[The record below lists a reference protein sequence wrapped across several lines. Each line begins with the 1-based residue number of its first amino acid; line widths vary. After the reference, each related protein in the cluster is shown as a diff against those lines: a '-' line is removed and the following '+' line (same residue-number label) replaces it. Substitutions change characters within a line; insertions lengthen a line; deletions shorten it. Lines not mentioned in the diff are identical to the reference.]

1 MEPSISYRVMTP
13 EDVAAGLR
21 ICRAVGWNQLSR
33 DWELFLK
40 LSPNDCRV
48 AVDSSGNVTGTVTII
63 RYENHFSWIGMLLVD
78 PAWQGKGVGRN
89 LLEQALQILSSEQ
102 TVKLDA
108 TPAGREVYLKY
119 NFVDEY
125 TISRMMMAE
134 TNSDLKTSKVL
145 SIDESDFPSLLKFDS
160 QVFGADRQTVLRW
173 VWNTGQRFSYT
184 ARHENEIAGYCFGR
198 RGHLYTHI
206 GPVVAQNES
215 VARQLVSSVLKNS
228 PDQPIILDVPHN
240 KPGWMNW
247 LQSIGFREQRVLT
260 RMYRG
265 TNSQPG
271 LPEKQFAILGP
282 EFG

>member
-1 MEPSISYRVMTP
+1 MTS

-21 ICRAVGWNQLSR
+21 ICRVAGWNQLSR

-48 AVDSSGNVTGTVTII
+48 AVDSSGNVIGTVTTI

-78 PAWQGKGVGRN
+78 PVWQGKGIGRN
-89 LLEQALQILSSEQ
+89 LLEQALEILSGEQ

-119 NFVDEY
+119 NFIDEY
-125 TISRMMMAE
+125 TISRMMMTE
-134 TNSDLKTSKVL
+134 TNSDFKSSHIS
-145 SIDESDFPSLLKFDS
+145 SINESDFPALLKLDGK
-160 QVFGADRQTVLRW
+160 VFGADRRTVLNW
-173 VWNTGQRFSYT
+173 IWNAGQKFSYI
-184 ARHENEIAGYCFGR
+184 AKNGNEIVGYCFGR
-198 RGHLYTHI
+198 TGHLYTHI
-206 GPVVAQNES
+206 GPVVAQDEN
-215 VARQLVSSVLKNS
+215 VAQQLVSAVLKNIS
-228 PDQPIILDVPHN
+228 NRPIILDVPHN
-240 KPGWMNW
+240 KPGWMAW
-247 LQSIGFREQRVLT
+247 LQSIGFREQRILT

-265 TNSQPG
+265 ENSHPG